1 MFSYYLSLA
10 KRSLLASKVMT
21 VALVVA
27 LSLGVGASM
36 TMFTVVRV
44 LSWDPMPGRSEHLF
58 HPYIDPLPR
67 SYEAK
72 LSLDPRNSMTWV
84 DAAEIMRRLPAHT
97 SAAMATGRLL
107 LSVQS
112 GVDSPYFVDGQYV
125 TPDVFNLFG
134 IGLSAGRYWT
144 EAEER
149 SRADLVVISESFKR
163 RLGQA
168 GEVGRQLQ
176 LGPRAF
182 RIIGVANDWSPM
194 PRFHTDLQKDIFKG
208 QDDFYILLHSAIES
222 RLSVSSSMFSW
233 GDSEQKNKMESPSTA
248 WLQLWILAQ
257 GPDDQARSGELLQ
270 RYAAEQVES
279 GRFERSSPARL
290 EALADFL
297 VRRQIVPDDVKLQF
311 ALAIGFLVVCMI
323 NICALLF
330 SRFIKRTHEV
340 AIRRALGA
348 RRMDILA
355 QLCTE
360 SLVIGFL
367 GGVGALV
374 VCQIGLLAIR
384 RQPEDYSTLVHMDGG
399 MFGAT
404 LAFACLSSLGAAA
417 LPAFR
422 TASARVAMQIKVA
435 E

>member
-1 MFSYYLSLA
+1 MFSYYLDLA
-10 KRSLLASKVMT
+10 RRSLLASKVMT
-21 VALVVA
+21 LALVVA

-72 LSLDPRNSMTWV
+72 LSLDPRNSMTWT
-84 DAAEIMRRLPAHT
+84 DAVEIMRRLPAHT

-107 LSVQS
+107 LSPQI
-112 GVDSPYFVDGQYV
+112 GVESPYFVDGQYA
-125 TPDVFNLFG
+125 TSDIFNLFG
-134 IGLSAGRYWT
+134 INLSAGRYWT
-144 EAEER
+144 EAEDQ
-149 SRADLVVISESFKR
+149 SRADMVVISESFKR
-163 RLGQA
+163 RLGEA
-168 GEVGRQLQ
+168 GEVGRELQ
-176 LGPRAF
+176 LGPRVF
-182 RIIGVANDWSPM
+182 RIIGVANDWAPM
-194 PRFHTDLQKDIFKG
+194 PRFHADLQKDTFKG
-208 QDDFYILLHSAIES
+208 QDDFYIPLHTAIDA

-233 GDSEQKNKMESPSTA
+233 GDGEQQNKMSSPSTA
-248 WLQLWILAQ
+248 WLQFWVLAPT
-257 GPDDQARSGELLQ
+257 PDDQARSVEVLQ
-270 RYAAEQVES
+270 HYAAEQLEN
-279 GRFERSSPARL
+279 GRFERGSPARL
-290 EALADFL
+290 EALKDFL
-297 VRRQIVPDDVKLQF
+297 VRRQIVPDDVKLQL

-330 SRFIKRTHEV
+330 SRFIRRTHEV

-348 RRMDILA
+348 RRGDILA

-360 SLVIGFL
+360 SLLIGFL

-384 RQPEDYSTLVHMDGG
+384 RQPEDYSTLVHMDGA
-399 MFGAT
+399 MFVAT
-404 LAFACLSSLGAAA
+404 LAFASLSSLGAAA